1 MKWWTEDMRSNDVS
15 NTRKKRI
22 VILVIATNKK
32 KAACSGSVSVTPF
45 NVYFD
50 ISTEVKACC
59 TAELT

>member
-15 NTRKKRI
+15 NTRKKK
-22 VILVIATNKK
+22 LAIATDKK